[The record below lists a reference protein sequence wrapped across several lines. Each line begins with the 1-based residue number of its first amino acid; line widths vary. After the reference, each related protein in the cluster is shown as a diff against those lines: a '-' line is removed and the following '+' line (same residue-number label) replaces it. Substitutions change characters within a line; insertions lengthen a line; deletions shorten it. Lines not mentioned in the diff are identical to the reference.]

1 MIKISH
7 NIILDES
14 EIELTFIRAPG
25 PGGQN
30 VNKVASAVL
39 LRFNVLNSRSLPEE
53 VRLRLQSQIHSK
65 LTQQGDII
73 IKATRFRTQERN
85 KQDALN
91 RLIELLKRAAIRPKK
106 RKKTKPT
113 AASVERRIL
122 HKKRRGKNKS
132 LRQSKI
138 NHES

>member
-7 NIILDES
+7 NFILNEA
-14 EIELTFIRAPG
+14 EIEFTFIRAPG

-39 LRFNVLNSRSLPEE
+39 LRFNVFNSLSIPEE
-53 VRLRLQSQIHSK
+53 IRVRLKSQIKSK
-65 LTQQGDII
+65 LTQQGDLI
-73 IKATRFRTQERN
+73 IKASRFRTQERN
-85 KQDALN
+85 KQDALS
-91 RLIELLKRAAIRPKK
+91 RLILLLQHASIRPKR

-113 AASVERRIL
+113 ASSVERRL
-122 HKKRRGKNKS
+122 LSKKQRGKHKS

-138 NHES
+138 NHDS